1 MSLKFE
7 NNIQKKK
14 KKKKDRP
21 LEFPS
26 KKRIIDYESQVWKQE
41 ENQES
46 RN

>member
-7 NNIQKKK
+7 NNIQKK
-14 KKKKDRP
+14 DRL